1 MPTSKRIR
9 TPQFLSSRW
18 SSHGEISKRIKIDQ
32 PVERPVRLKRRDI
45 VRWHQVRQSPWWMI
59 LHRRGTR
66 RTKIGEDQLEAR
78 AVSKDDVRGTLPERI
93 IFRFLVEKMRLTD
106 QIEFVFQ
113 SSLQGGRLQ
122 LGGIVVDFTFP
133 MWGFAIQ
140 VDGPTH
146 LDFRRMRKDTE
157 QEMVLEA
164 MGYRVFRIAED
175 TVYDEYA
182 LEEWMR
188 RTFNLALGLGGTGYS
203 AQNANSLPTST
214 PQFDL
219 DSIFSLIWELNVRVD
234 NIYQE
239 LML

>member
-1 MPTSKRIR
+1 MPPSKRIR
-9 TPQFLSSRW
+9 TPQFLSARW

-32 PVERPVRLKRRDI
+32 PIERPIRLQKRDV

-59 LHRRGTR
+59 LHRRGTYR
-66 RTKIGEDQLEAR
+66 PKIGEDQLEAR
-78 AVSKDDVRGTLPERI
+78 AVSKAEVRGTLPERI
-93 IFRFLVEKMRLTD
+93 IFKYLVVNLKLTD
-106 QIEFVFQ
+106 GIEFDFQ

-146 LDFRRMRKDTE
+146 LDFRRMAKDTE
-157 QEMVLEA
+157 QEMALEA

-175 TVYDEYA
+175 VVYDEYQ

-203 AQNANSLPTST
+203 SQDVNSLPTST

-219 DSIFSLIWELNVRVD
+219 DSVFSLIWELNVRVD
-234 NIYQE
+234 NLYRE
-239 LML
+239 LMI

>member
-1 MPTSKRIR
+1 MPAPKRIR
-9 TPQFLSSRW
+9 TPTYLSARW
-18 SSHGEISKRIKIDQ
+18 SSKGETSSRIRIPQ
-32 PVERPVRLKRRDI
+32 PVERPVRLKRRDV
-45 VRWHQVRQSPWWMI
+45 VRWNLVRQSPWWFV

-66 RTKIGEDQLEAR
+66 RTKVGEDQLEAR
-78 AVSKDDVRGTLPERI
+78 AVSKDEVRGTLPERI
-93 IFRFLVEKMRLTD
+93 IFKYLVVKLKLTD
-106 QIEFVFQ
+106 GIEFDFQ

-157 QEMVLEA
+157 QEMALEA

-234 NIYQE
+234 NIYRE